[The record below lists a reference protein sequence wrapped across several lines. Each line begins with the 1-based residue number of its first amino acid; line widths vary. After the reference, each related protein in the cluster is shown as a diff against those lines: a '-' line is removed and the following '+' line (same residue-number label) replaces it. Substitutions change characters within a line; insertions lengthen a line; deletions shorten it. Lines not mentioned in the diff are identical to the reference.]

1 MDAIDAF
8 NMAMQKRADFLNSD
22 RAVAAIKTVLIAVEA
37 AAQVGNLELRVRHS
51 DLADISQENF
61 ELPTIAGA
69 LVQKQYAVVIDDG
82 FIEIGWG
89 SVNQP

>member
-8 NMAMQKRADFLNSD
+8 NMAMQKRTDFLNSD
-22 RAVAAIKTVLIAVEA
+22 RAIVAIKTILSAVEV
-37 AAQVGNLELRVRHS
+37 AAQVGNLELRFRHS
-51 DLADISQENF
+51 DLTDISQESF

-69 LVQKQYAVVIDDG
+69 LVQRQYAVVIDDG